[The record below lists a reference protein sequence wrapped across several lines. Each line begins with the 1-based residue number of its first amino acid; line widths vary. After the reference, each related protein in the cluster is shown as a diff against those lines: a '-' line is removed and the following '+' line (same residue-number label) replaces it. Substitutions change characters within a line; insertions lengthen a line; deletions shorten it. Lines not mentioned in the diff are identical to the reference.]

1 MPHLRH
7 PARTAYSYTYPEH
20 ELLLRDIAHE
30 IGFAHISLS
39 SQLQAMVKIVPRGM
53 SATADAY
60 LTPHIRTYLD
70 NIAKGSFIMFPVSQ
84 TGLD

>member
-1 MPHLRH
+1 MPPSCRS
-7 PARTAYSYTYPEH
+7 ARTIYSYTYPEH
-20 ELLLRDIAHE
+20 ELLIREIAHE

-70 NIAKGSFIMFPVSQ
+70 NIAKGSSI
-84 TGLD
+84 